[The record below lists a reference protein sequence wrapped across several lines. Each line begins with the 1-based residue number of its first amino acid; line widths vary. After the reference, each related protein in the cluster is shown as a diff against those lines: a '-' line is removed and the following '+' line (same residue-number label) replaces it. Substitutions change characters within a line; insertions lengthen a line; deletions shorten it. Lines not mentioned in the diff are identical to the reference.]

1 MALPINIEDL
11 LRKQKIEGSR
21 IEFKAGWNPDS
32 IYHSICAFA
41 NDFDNIGGGYIL
53 VGVEEENGIAKRPV
67 KGLPTNEIDGILK
80 DMVGFNNKINP
91 YYMPRTSV
99 EEVDGQ
105 NILVIWVPS
114 GVNRPYDVRESVVSK
129 NNPKTEW
136 YIRSG
141 SSSIVA
147 KGEVLDELR
156 EMANRTPFDDRGN
169 PDISVDDISPTLVL
183 DYLKKVDSKLV
194 TDFHKVPIEDILDK
208 MDLFT
213 GPTERRMLKNVAAM
227 MFCENPA
234 KFFPYTQVEIV
245 LFPNGLEQD
254 PSNMIEIPKIS
265 GPVPYMI
272 KATLDYL
279 KTNLI
284 KERIIK
290 PKDRAESERFFNY
303 PYQAFE
309 EAVVNALYHRDYQER
324 EPVEIRIEPQG
335 VAILS
340 YAGPDR
346 SISMEAI
353 QTAKL
358 LKARRYRNRRLGD
371 FLKEL
376 DLSEGR
382 ATGIPTIQDE
392 LRKNGSQPARIET
405 DDDRSY
411 FLIEIPCREGFQ
423 NAIEQPIVQES
434 ELKSKL
440 KSKHKDELKGELKT
454 MRIILDLMIENPEIT
469 TMALVERSGK
479 SRSTVQK
486 SIKIL
491 KDENCIDR
499 VGGKKYGR
507 WEILL

>member
-1 MALPINIEDL
+1 M
-11 LRKQKIEGSR
+11 
-21 IEFKAGWNPDS
+21 
-32 IYHSICAFA
+32 
-41 NDFDNIGGGYIL
+41 
-53 VGVEEENGIAKRPV
+53 
-67 KGLPTNEIDGILK
+67 
-80 DMVGFNNKINP
+80 
-91 YYMPRTSV
+91 
-99 EEVDGQ
+99 
-105 NILVIWVPS
+105 
-114 GVNRPYDVRESVVSK
+114 
-129 NNPKTEW
+129 
-136 YIRSG
+136 
-141 SSSIVA
+141 
-147 KGEVLDELR
+147 
-156 EMANRTPFDDRGN
+156 
-169 PDISVDDISPTLVL
+169 
-183 DYLKKVDSKLV
+183 
-194 TDFHKVPIEDILDK
+194 
-208 MDLFT
+208 
-213 GPTERRMLKNVAAM
+213 
-227 MFCENPA
+227 
-234 KFFPYTQVEIV
+234 

-265 GPVPYMI
+265 GPIPFMI

-290 PKDRAESERFFNY
+290 PKDKAESEKFFNY

-353 QTAKL
+353 QKAKL

-392 LRKNGSQPARIET
+392 LRKNGSLPARIET
-405 DDDRSY
+405 DDARSY
-411 FLIEIPCREGFQ
+411 FLIEIPCREGFK
-423 NAIEQPIVQES
+423 NTIEPIEQES
-434 ELKSKL
+434 KLKSEL

-454 MRIILDLMIENPEIT
+454 LRIILDLMIENPEIT
-469 TMALVERSGK
+469 TMALVEKSGK

-486 SIKIL
+486 SIRIL
-491 KDENCIDR
+491 RNEHCIDR

-507 WEILL
+507 WIVLI